1 MLSPEPG
8 EDDNITG
15 TVTDD
20 ANNTSDPTIVPKGG
34 IDTTGPNKP
43 TVTTE
48 PNPDGTLTVTGTAD
62 PGSLVTVRFPD
73 GSTKTVKTDP
83 SGHYIATSDHRQQG
97 GDVVAYATDAAG
109 NRSDETREHYSSWYR
124 EEEDDGTSYIYEE
137 ENNGT
142 IRSLT
147 HIHIAKEL
155 EIVREEGDE
164 GGDIRLYVQ
173 LPASGSAAGVAA
185 QDVPEG
191 CDLESYT
198 AFAKLYK
205 EDGAV
210 ATGFAFTDPACAGV
224 SDATLYEGK
233 PLRFVPGSKVRMEK
247 DTTGKGDAVIIIDA
261 QLTEETRFG
270 EK

>member
-1 MLSPEPG
+1 MLDPEPG

-15 TVTDD
+15 IITDD
-20 ANNTSDPTIVPKGG
+20 ANNTSDPVIIPGGG
-34 IDTTGPNKP
+34 IDTTGPDKP
-43 TVTTE
+43 TVTSK
-48 PNPDGTLTVTGTAD
+48 PNPDGTLTVTGTAE
-62 PGSLVTVRFPD
+62 PGALVTVRFPD
-73 GSTKTVKTDP
+73 GSTKTVKADP
-83 SGHYIATSDHRQQG
+83 SGRYTVTSDKAQKG
-97 GDVVAYATDAAG
+97 GDVIAYATDAAG

-142 IRSLT
+142 IRTLT
-147 HIHIAKEL
+147 RIHIAKEL

-164 GGDIRLYVQ
+164 GGDIRLYIQ
-173 LPASGSAAGVAA
+173 LPASGAANGVAA
-185 QDVPEG
+185 QEAPEG

-210 ATGFAFTDPACAGV
+210 VTGFAFSDPACAGV

-233 PLRFVPGSKVRMEK
+233 PLRFVPGSNVRMEK
-247 DTTGKGDAVIIIDA
+247 DTTGKEGAVIIVDA